1 MKRIFG
7 GVKDFFGGIYSY
19 FLTFVLLISSVFSFF
34 EIIEKPEIKVGE
46 FDFSLT
52 YEIDSE
58 IKIIE
63 GTYVCEFDG
72 IERSFNGASRQW
84 KGYIRDHDDSTCYL
98 LKTIDKGEVKLEL
111 DLNPD
116 YFMSDPDFIDSYDIA
131 PEPYIY
137 ITSGDP
143 TVEDPTVGIYF
154 EIYQDDDIKII
165 SFEYDEPIE
174 NEYRYI

>member
-19 FLTFVLLISSVFSFF
+19 FLTFILLISSVFSFF

-72 IERSFNGASRQW
+72 IE
-84 KGYIRDHDDSTCYL
+84 
-98 LKTIDKGEVKLEL
+98 
-111 DLNPD
+111 
-116 YFMSDPDFIDSYDIA
+116 
-131 PEPYIY
+131 
-137 ITSGDP
+137 
-143 TVEDPTVGIYF
+143 
-154 EIYQDDDIKII
+154 
-165 SFEYDEPIE
+165 
-174 NEYRYI
+174 